1 MTTIGGRARVA
12 SGRPR
17 YDEGCLAAN
26 ALNVVGDRWALLVVR
41 ELLLSPKRFQAIR
54 AGLPGITAAVLSTR
68 LDQLRADGL
77 VEWHTGLRYY
87 ALTPLGHALRPVV
100 LELARWGVRHPAHDP
115 TRFISPTSLM
125 LSMSIMLD
133 ADAATGRHDA
143 GGFDFGTESFT
154 IRLDGAGGSQ
164 VSPQPADDVS
174 FVLSG
179 TGNSLA
185 AAVYGPRRLTDLLG
199 DGHGDGEVRLLGDE
213 SAAQAFVDLFE
224 LAPRPL

>member
-1 MTTIGGRARVA
+1 MTTYGQRAEVAGRRL
-12 SGRPR
+12 R

-26 ALNVVGDRWALLVVR
+26 ALNVVGDRWGLLVVR

-54 AGLPGITAAVLSTR
+54 AGLPGITAAVLSAR

-77 VEWHTGLRYY
+77 VEWHTTLRYY
-87 ALTPLGHALRPVV
+87 ELTPLGQALRPVV

-115 TRFISPTSLM
+115 TKFISPTSLM
-125 LSMSIMLD
+125 LSMSIMFD
-133 ADAATGRHDA
+133 KDAARGRRDVA
-143 GGFDFGTESFT
+143 GFDCGSETFT

-164 VSPQPADDVS
+164 VGLQVADDID

-185 AAVYGPRRLTDLLG
+185 AAVYGPRPLSDLVDAGVVQLLG
-199 DGHGDGEVRLLGDE
+199 DAG
-213 SAAQAFVDLFE
+213 AAQAFIDLFA
-224 LAPRPL
+224 LAPWDK